1 MGIDEIQPSRRPQTV
16 QKGRR
21 SYLCPSSTAPAALFG
36 SHESGL
42 AYFVQDIHLTS
53 AHHSHLCR
61 VGMTDLGTA
70 PSPDTREPTS
80 WLARCYPRSSAIA
93 NYTTIQKVPRHPIL
107 KRRDV
112 NPPPPTLSPSIGFTT
127 RLAGHKSTAAQFQ
140 YPYPRQPRED
150 TTKTSSGEGI
160 APAIPSPSLDKP
172 SVAIHGLLG
181 GSPTY
186 PPRHM
191 YARRGEVRRG
201 VAGSG
206 SWRGGELAMYVNR

>member
-80 WLARCYPRSSAIA
+80 WLARCYPRSSCHRKLYHNSESTQA
-93 NYTTIQKVPRHPIL
+93 PHPEAA
-107 KRRDV
+107 RCES
-112 NPPPPTLSPSIGFTT
+112 PPPHPLPIHRIHHKAGWTQVDGGSVSTPLSPTT
-127 RLAGHKSTAAQFQ
+127 PRGHDENLQWGRDRPCPPLPFSRQAVRGDSWSPRRQPYLPTAAHVCA
-140 YPYPRQPRED
+140 E
-150 TTKTSSGEGI
+150 
-160 APAIPSPSLDKP
+160 
-172 SVAIHGLLG
+172 
-181 GSPTY
+181 
-186 PPRHM
+186 
-191 YARRGEVRRG
+191 RRGQEGCCRKRVLEGGRTGHVRQ
-201 VAGSG
+201 
-206 SWRGGELAMYVNR
+206 